1 MAELARERKA
11 DSEPGSHVAIT
22 SLQVDDER
30 RTPDIDLP
38 LDVAAENGHVATDKY
53 GKPLV
58 HFDAAAEA
66 RLRMKIDIFIIPTIA
81 LLYLFCFIDRA
92 NIGNARLAGFERDLK
107 LKGNDYN
114 SVLSAFYIGYIIFEL
129 PSTLANKYVG
139 PGWYIP
145 GMALAFG
152 ITTIVTGF
160 CTNKANVSA

>member
-38 LDVAAENGHVATDKY
+38 LDVAAENGHVATDKSVYASLVVRLALTSFRY

-92 NIGNARLAGFERDLK
+92 NIG
-107 LKGNDYN
+107 
-114 SVLSAFYIGYIIFEL
+114 
-129 PSTLANKYVG
+129 
-139 PGWYIP
+139 
-145 GMALAFG
+145 
-152 ITTIVTGF
+152 TTDTFFSGQ
-160 CTNKANVSA
+160 C